1 MLSIPFSNVLS
12 IFSHGTV
19 MLKSN
24 PGKTDMLHF
33 TLQFTKQPSLGETV
47 MFAGTNINI
56 KKKARNLVICRLV
69 LTSMKFVKKLLMQ
82 VSLIHDGLEMLVN
95 TLVISRLDCCNSD
108 VSKR

>member
-1 MLSIPFSNVLS
+1 
-12 IFSHGTV
+12 

-24 PGKTDMLHF
+24 PGETDMLHF

-69 LTSMKFVKKLLMQ
+69 LTSMKFVKKLLLQ
-82 VSLIHDGLEMLVN
+82 VSLIYDGLEMLVN
-95 TLVISRLDCCNSD
+95 TLVISRLDCCSSD

>member
-1 MLSIPFSNVLS
+1 
-12 IFSHGTV
+12 

-69 LTSMKFVKKLLMQ
+69 LTSMKFVKKLLLQ